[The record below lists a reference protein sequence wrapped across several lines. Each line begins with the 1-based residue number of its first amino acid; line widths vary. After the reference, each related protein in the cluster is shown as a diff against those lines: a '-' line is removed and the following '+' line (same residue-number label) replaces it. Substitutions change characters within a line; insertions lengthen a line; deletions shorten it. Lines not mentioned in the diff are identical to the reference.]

1 MQSFLYGATTYFK
14 GLQLI
19 AKHRLWLYFWI
30 PVFISLALAAL
41 VLNTAYQLSD
51 EMGHWLVSFYPWEW
65 GKAGVERIAGFMGGA
80 SLVVFT
86 LLIFRYIVMG
96 LASPFMSLLSD
107 RLEQKL
113 RPDHPPTPFSW
124 SRMLSDLIRGL
135 RIVFRNITL
144 ELTFTIL
151 LLLLGLI
158 PIFSPFVP
166 FLLILL
172 QAYYAGFGNFD
183 YTLERRFKVRQ
194 SVRFVRRNRMLA
206 MGNGIVFV
214 LVLMT
219 GIGVVFALPLGTA
232 AGVVVCLERQDAEQA
247 N

>member
-19 AKHRLWLYFWI
+19 AKYRLWLYFWI
-30 PVFISLALAAL
+30 PVFISLILAFL

-51 EMGHWLVSFYPWEW
+51 EMGGWLVSWYPWEW
-65 GKAGVERIAGFMGGA
+65 GRGMVEKIASVMGGV

-86 LLIFRYIVMG
+86 LMIFRYIVMG

-107 RLEQKL
+107 RLEQRLYPGKET
-113 RPDHPPTPFSW
+113 PPFELG
-124 SRMLSDLIRGL
+124 RMLSDLWRGIRVA
-135 RIVFRNITL
+135 IRNISL
-144 ELTFTIL
+144 ELFFTIL

-158 PIFSPFVP
+158 PVFSPFVP

-183 YTLERRFKVRQ
+183 YTLERRFSLRQ
-194 SVRFVRRNRMLA
+194 SVKFVRRNRLLA
-206 MGNGIVFV
+206 LGNGIVFM
-214 LVLMT
+214 LLLMT
-219 GIGVVFALPLGTA
+219 GIGVLFALPLGTA
-232 AGVVVCLERQDAEQA
+232 AGVVVCLERLEE
-247 N
+247 